1 MSTVLPYTAKD
12 LSRLIA
18 EGRNHVERHAPDL
31 LATMCH
37 DLLPWAGRAD
47 VDRTL
52 GMLLKLFLRHA
63 STAKVAEIEAEAF
76 PLDRLR
82 HGWNPQDASIAY
94 LGWKYRQAFGPE
106 RDPDLEQ
113 ARVLVAAAQALW
125 PHLDEATRLQ
135 HGLHVKL
142 ATAHGALGD
151 ARSLRELGEGLL
163 AGPLND
169 EREQAAWLRIIKQL
183 QRMRA
188 VAELEGLLEP
198 LLARPGSDLWRVDAT
213 LTALAALSTS
223 AQNLSEHQRVA
234 RVLGPTFLWL
244 QRAGARL
251 YDERLVTS
259 LLRCAEFE
267 RLHELLP
274 HLMDDV
280 GDAAARSALLS
291 MLGRLFRHEQL
302 GDAGQYIERVYRQD
316 PGDPAAAIL
325 FGRFLL
331 GQGMSH
337 EEIAPIFE
345 TLRPDAARYDEA
357 VLWIAQLHGVWTE
370 YEQVIRWLDAH
381 PLNDPDKARPLL
393 NLVQAAMERPSLP
406 SSADAAD
413 SERLNALRLGSL
425 LPLLLPLVEALN
437 GDLSHS
443 AQPPVEELRSKLQ
456 GVVLA
461 AAKAIRRDGS
471 LTPRDCL
478 RAARELMRAANVHLR
493 DMVEQQR
500 GSPVVLGPQHGTMDC
515 TRVTVVFEAFLRV
528 VVALSQFGVERALRG
543 APLADVRDLC
553 QLVETH
559 TESAL
564 ALDEPQASEALLQ
577 ALRDR
582 HVAPSLV
589 LRLLERCALHRGDIH
604 AAADFVAGQPGIGGE
619 MLRLKPFDAWI
630 RAEAVSSDVL
640 VHQAPWR
647 GMFDYVD
654 VQGAPHQAPLEVPAT
669 QVDLLHVPGL
679 RVRDTEILIG
689 PNGSIP
695 RPHPWHFRDVYGY
708 PREGSIRL
716 NYGQRGCRLRPSAER
731 LHICEPVVALVN
743 MDGPYWH
750 NYYHW
755 MLPILTRVAVLLD
768 RGMFEHRR
776 LLVPMELSGWMMA
789 SLELAGLPEERMLR
803 YRAEQEVQADDA
815 MVVGPVE
822 FSAAALIKP
831 LQRRLWDAAGV
842 DTRKAVSGPALWLS
856 RRHQYRRYLANADA
870 IEALVQRL
878 GFEVVVPE
886 SLSLVDQVRLCA
898 HATAI
903 AGSAGANLTNLMFA
917 RPGTPILGLVGED
930 NNYPTF
936 VDLCAVLDLPQRWL
950 FGRMDP
956 RKSWWGT
963 YHEPFEVDMAVLERE
978 LRRLVAAGPLAI

>member
-1 MSTVLPYTAKD
+1 MSNVIPYKAKD
-12 LSRLIA
+12 LTRLIA
-18 EGRNHVERHAPDL
+18 EAKNNVERGEPNL

-52 GMLLKLFLRHA
+52 GILLKLLLRHA
-63 STAKVAEIEAEAF
+63 GETSVAAIEADAF

-94 LGWKYRQAFGPE
+94 LGWKYRRAFGPE

-113 ARVLVAAAQALW
+113 AGGLVAAVQALW
-125 PHLDEATRLQ
+125 PHLDEPTRLL
-135 HGLHVKL
+135 HGLYVKL
-142 ATAHGALGD
+142 ATAHAALGD
-151 ARSLRELGEGLL
+151 AQSLRELGEGLL

-169 EREQAAWLRIIKQL
+169 ERHQAALVRVIKQL
-183 QRMRA
+183 QRIGA
-188 VAELEGLLEP
+188 AAEIECVLEQ
-198 LLARPGSDLWRVDAT
+198 LLACSGSDPGRVDAT
-213 LTALAALSTS
+213 LTALAALSAL
-223 AQNLSEHQRVA
+223 AQNLSDHQRVA
-234 RVLGPTFLWL
+234 RVFGPAFQWL
-244 QRAGARL
+244 QRAGAKL
-251 YDERLVTS
+251 YDERLVTV
-259 LLRCAEFE
+259 LLHCADFD
-267 RLHELLP
+267 RLRELLP
-274 HLMDDV
+274 HLMDHV

-291 MLGRLFRHEQL
+291 TLERLFRHELL
-302 GDAGQYIERVYRQD
+302 GDAGEYIERVYRQD
-316 PGDPAAAIL
+316 PGDPTAAIL

-345 TLRPDAARYDEA
+345 TLRSDAARYDEA
-357 VLWIAQLHGVWTE
+357 VLWIAQLYGVWTE
-370 YEQVIRWLDAH
+370 YKQVIRWLDTH
-381 PLNDPDKARPLL
+381 LLNDPDKARSLL
-393 NLVQAAMERPSLP
+393 NLVQAAMDRSSLP
-406 SSADAAD
+406 HSADAAD
-413 SERLNALRLGSL
+413 GGRLNVLRLGSL
-425 LPLLLPLVEALN
+425 LPLLMPLVQALN

-443 AQPPVEELRSKLQ
+443 AQPPVEELRSHLQ

-461 AAKAIRRDGS
+461 AAEVIRCDGS

-478 RAARELMRAANVHLR
+478 KAARELIRVANVHLR

-500 GSPVVLGPQHGTMDC
+500 GSPFVLGPQHGTMDC
-515 TRVTVVFEAFLRV
+515 MRVTVVYEAFLRAAV
-528 VVALSQFGVERALRG
+528 NLSQVGIERTLRG
-543 APLADVRDLC
+543 GPLADVRDLC
-553 QLVETH
+553 QLMETH

-577 ALRDR
+577 ALQDR
-582 HVAPSLV
+582 QVAPALV

-604 AAADFVAGQPGIGGE
+604 EAADLVAGRPGIGGE
-619 MLRLKPFDAWI
+619 MLSLKPFDAWI

-654 VQGAPHQAPLEVPAT
+654 VQGAPHQASHEVPVV
-669 QVDLLHVPGL
+669 QVDLLHVSGL

-689 PNGSIP
+689 PKGSIP

-708 PREGSIRL
+708 PRGSSIRL
-716 NYGQRGCRLRPSAER
+716 NYGQRGCRLRPSSER
-731 LHICEPVVALVN
+731 LHVREPVVALVN

-755 MLPILTRVAVLLD
+755 MLPILPRVAVLLD
-768 RGMFEHRR
+768 RGIFEHRR
-776 LLVPMELSGWMMA
+776 LLVPVELSGWMMA
-789 SLELAGLPEERMLR
+789 SLELVGLPEERMLR
-803 YRAEQEVQADDA
+803 YTAEQEVLADDA

-831 LQRRLWDAAGV
+831 VQRRLWAAAGV
-842 DTRKAVSGPALWLS
+842 DLQKSASGPALWLS
-856 RRHQYRRYLANADA
+856 RRHQYRRFLANEDA
-870 IEALVQRL
+870 IETMAKRL
-878 GFEVVVPE
+878 GFDVVVPE

-898 HATAI
+898 NARAI

-917 RPGTPILGLVGED
+917 RPGTPVLGLVGED

-963 YHEPFEVDMAVLERE
+963 YHEPFEVDMDVLERE
-978 LRRLVAAGPLAI
+978 LRRLVAAG